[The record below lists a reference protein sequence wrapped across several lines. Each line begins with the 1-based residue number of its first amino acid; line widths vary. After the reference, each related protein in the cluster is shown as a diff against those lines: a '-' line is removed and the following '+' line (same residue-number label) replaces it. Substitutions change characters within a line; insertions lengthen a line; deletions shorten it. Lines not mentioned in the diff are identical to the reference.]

1 MILWEGVRHPHM
13 YSIVSCGEHSTED
26 LWPTWR
32 IDSLGVKSTS
42 YRETAM
48 QRISKA
54 RVDGTAL
61 GGTL

>member
-1 MILWEGVRHPHM
+1 M